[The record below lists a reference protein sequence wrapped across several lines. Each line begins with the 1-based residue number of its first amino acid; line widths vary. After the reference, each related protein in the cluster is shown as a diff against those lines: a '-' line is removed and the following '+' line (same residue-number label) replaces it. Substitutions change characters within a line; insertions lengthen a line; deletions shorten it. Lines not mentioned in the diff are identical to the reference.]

1 MKSRLTYGGGD
12 CCRRHLPNIVGCAQR
27 RSACPTSYGHAHCPG
42 GTGEKKPLHERVTQR
57 YFAPDYSGARP
68 GPIKDVLCLLGT
80 AKLLPGSAQSS
91 QRELLQLASLLASSL
106 QALLLP
112 SWRQAS

>member
-1 MKSRLTYGGGD
+1 LLRAHARELETPGQWQDPASSRTA
-12 CCRRHLPNIVGCAQR
+12 IAFQ
-27 RSACPTSYGHAHCPG
+27 AHRA
-42 GTGEKKPLHERVTQR
+42 GEKKPLHERITQR

-91 QRELLQLASLLASSL
+91 QQELLQRLA
-106 QALLLP
+106 
-112 SWRQAS
+112 